1 MNEELDR
8 LMDEYAE
15 RFDDQ
20 FPRMMMMSAP
30 DEEVIAAIRQC
41 LDTGQPF
48 DPGLPEHVDI

>member
-1 MNEELDR
+1 MADELDQ

-20 FPRMMMMSAP
+20 FPRMMMMSEP
-30 DEEVIAAIRQC
+30 DEAVAAAIRLC

-48 DPGLPEHVDI
+48 DPGLSDHVDI

>member
-8 LMDEYAE
+8 LIDEYAE

-20 FPRMMMMSAP
+20 FPRMMMMSEP
-30 DEEVIAAIRQC
+30 DDAIIAAIRRC

>member
-20 FPRMMMMSAP
+20 FPRMMMMSEP
-30 DEEVIAAIRQC
+30 DDAIIAVIRRG